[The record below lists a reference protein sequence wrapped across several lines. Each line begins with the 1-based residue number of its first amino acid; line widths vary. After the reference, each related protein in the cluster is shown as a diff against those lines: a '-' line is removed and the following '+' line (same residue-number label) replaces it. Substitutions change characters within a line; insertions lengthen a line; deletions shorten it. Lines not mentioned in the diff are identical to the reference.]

1 MTNPFRTK
9 NYGYAGEHSNN
20 NTMLSYQNEMNRTN
34 GTNEHNNDYGQK
46 ENPVNEEFSSPEENR
61 KMQGYLQKQES
72 QTEGD
77 QSSSSMSG
85 YDLKGML
92 SRAQNQATPGIDDNY
107 GMSVQNQHRKSQ
119 NTPPS

>member
-9 NYGYAGEHSNN
+9 NYGYAGEHSND

-34 GTNEHNNDYGQK
+34 GTNERNDYGQK
-46 ENPVNEEFSSPEENR
+46 ENPVNEDFSSPEENH

-72 QTEGD
+72 QTEND
-77 QSSSSMSG
+77 PSSSSMSG

-92 SRAQNQATPGIDDNY
+92 SRAQNQATPDVDENNY
-107 GMSVQNQHRKSQ
+107 GMSVQNQHRKS
-119 NTPPS
+119 